1 MIDLD
6 SLPTR
11 YDCASAHCRRIL
23 IGHSPNGEYVDSERG
38 TFYFHKKIG
47 GHGQGVVTR
56 LWEGGTEPD
65 VLEVISADCCS
76 LDDAFGIVDE
86 HLEEMA
92 VLFAE
97 ARAEFGF

>member
-11 YDCASAHCRRIL
+11 YDAATPTCKRIL
-23 IGHSPNGEYVDSERG
+23 IGHSPNGVYVDSEQG
-38 TFYFHKKIG
+38 AFYFHKKIG

-56 LWEGGTEPD
+56 LWEGGPEP
-65 VLEVISADCCS
+65 VLEVISTDCCS
-76 LDDAFGIVDE
+76 HADAFAIVDE

-92 VLFAE
+92 VLLE
-97 ARAEFGF
+97 DARAEFGL